1 MSFKT
6 TSKPRKNRPVDVR
19 PRSVVKRIVEDDFIK
34 RVSYEEYREKVHDVY
49 SGPQGALLTTASY
62 LSLHIPLGE
71 RLFRTRQFDPRGM
84 KSILDV
90 GSGAGQ
96 LAHHALKYSDPGT
109 RVTCVDLSH
118 RMLCRARQRLKSDRP
133 DYAAA
138 DLTELPFADESFD
151 GVTCGYVLEHVPKP
165 ELGLAELARVM
176 RPGGRLLLLAT
187 EDTFSG
193 AWTSRLWH
201 CRTYNRRELRELSES
216 MGLRWNREL
225 WFTPLHRLFLA
236 GGICV
241 EIIKAG

>member
-1 MSFKT
+1 MALKT
-6 TSKPRKNRPVDVR
+6 SSKPRSNRPVDDR
-19 PRSVVKRIVEDDFIK
+19 PRNVVKRIVEDDFIK
-34 RVSYEEYREKVHDVY
+34 RVSYEEYRDKVNDVY
-49 SGPQGALLTTASY
+49 SGPQGAFLTTASY

-71 RLFRTRQFDPRGM
+71 RLFRTRQFDLRGM

-109 RVTCVDLSH
+109 QITCVDLSH

-133 DYAAA
+133 GYAAA

-151 GVTCGYVLEHVPKP
+151 GVTCGYVLEHVPRP
-165 ELGLAELARVM
+165 EVGLAELARVM
-176 RPGGRLLLLAT
+176 RPGGRLMLLAT

-201 CRTYNRRELRELSES
+201 CRTYNRRELRALSES
-216 MGLRWNREL
+216 MGLRWNREV
-225 WFTPLHRLFLA
+225 WFTPMHRWFKA

-241 EIIKAG
+241 EIVKTD

>member
-1 MSFKT
+1 MALKT
-6 TSKPRKNRPVDVR
+6 TSKPRKNRSADNR
-19 PRSVVKRIVEDDFIK
+19 PRSVVNQLVEDHLIE
-34 RVSYEEYREKVHDVY
+34 RVSYEEYRDRVNDVY
-49 SGPQGALLTTASY
+49 SGTQGALLTTASY

-71 RLFRTRQFDPRGM
+71 RLFRTRKFDLRGL

-96 LAHHALKYSDPGT
+96 LAHHLLKYSDPGAQI
-109 RVTCVDLSH
+109 TCVDLSH
-118 RMLCRARQRLKSDRP
+118 RMLCRARHRLKSDRP
-133 DYAAA
+133 NYAAA
-138 DLTELPFADESFD
+138 DLTELPFADASFD
-151 GVTCGYVLEHVPKP
+151 GLTCGYVLEHVPKA
-165 ELGLAELARVM
+165 EMGLAELARVM

-216 MGLRWNREL
+216 MGLRWNREI
-225 WFTPLHRLFLA
+225 WFTPLHRVFRA

-241 EIIKAG
+241 EIVKTG